1 MRYEVLRKPWKQPI
15 GSEKDANE
23 DTSIHIMACNQ
34 INIVL
39 GVSRSQFNTPL
50 EAQLRFMGVKEN
62 TQGLGI
68 GKKLIAYAEEKAKK
82 EGATKIILQ
91 AREIALDFYKKCG
104 YTIVEKSF
112 LMWDE
117 IQHYLMEKKL

>member
-1 MRYEVLRKPWKQPI
+1 MLRKPWNQPP
-15 GSEKDANE
+15 GSEKDDSENS
-23 DTSIHIMACNQ
+23 SIHIMACDKEN
-34 INIVL
+34 NVL
-39 GVSRSQFNTPL
+39 GVCRLQFNSPT

-68 GKKLIAYAEEKAKK
+68 GKKLIVFAEQKAKQ
-82 EGATKIILQ
+82 EGAKKIILQ
-91 AREIALDFYKKCG
+91 AREIAVEFYKKCG

-117 IQHYLMEKKL
+117 IQHFLMEKSI

>member
-1 MRYEVLRKPWKQPI
+1 
-15 GSEKDANE
+15 
-23 DTSIHIMACNQ
+23 MACNQ

>member
-34 INIVL
+34 TNIVL
-39 GVSRSQFNTPL
+39 GVSRLQFNTPL

-62 TQGLGI
+62 SQVLGI

-104 YTIVEKSF
+104 YTLVEKSF